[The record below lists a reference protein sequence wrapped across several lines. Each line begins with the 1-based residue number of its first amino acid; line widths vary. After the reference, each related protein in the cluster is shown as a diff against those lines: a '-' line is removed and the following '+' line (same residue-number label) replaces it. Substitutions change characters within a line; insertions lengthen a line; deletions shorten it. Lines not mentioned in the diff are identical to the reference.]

1 MHITKKIRIKHN
13 KWHKIM
19 KTQNRK
25 MVGQNIRITKQKFL
39 LHWSVQTSISFCNLL
54 RTNNDNMFTSPITIS
69 SLLHKDM

>member
-1 MHITKKIRIKHN
+1 
-13 KWHKIM
+13 M

-25 MVGQNIRITKQKFL
+25 MVGQNNRIKNKTKHKNNKAKFL
-39 LHWSVQTSISFCNLL
+39 LDWSVQTSIFFCNLL